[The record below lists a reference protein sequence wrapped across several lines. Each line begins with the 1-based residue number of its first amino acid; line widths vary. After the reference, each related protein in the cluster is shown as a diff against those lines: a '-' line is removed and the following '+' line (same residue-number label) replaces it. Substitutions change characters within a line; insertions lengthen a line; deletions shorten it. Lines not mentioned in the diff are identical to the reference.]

1 MTTLSYADLGHR
13 TSADGWP
20 EDRWLREAPDASVVQ
35 RNLRTAILT
44 ALLGLSVGTGASA
57 VLPAFAVN
65 ASSSMVICAT
75 VRTQSERI
83 RAALPLSTREKLM
96 ALRRYF
102 SLNVSEL
109 SRSLRIERPTVYS
122 WLTESADPHTRNI
135 ERLNRL
141 YRLGQSWRRSSAT
154 PVGGANKIQLSGG
167 RTLLDLF
174 AEEELDNEAILAT
187 FAELRGLLA
196 DQRIKARNRES
207 IADAGRRMGLR
218 DVPREVQQYAFD
230 AETDL

>member
-1 MTTLSYADLGHR
+1 M
-13 TSADGWP
+13 
-20 EDRWLREAPDASVVQ
+20 
-35 RNLRTAILT
+35 
-44 ALLGLSVGTGASA
+44 
-57 VLPAFAVN
+57 
-65 ASSSMVICAT
+65 
-75 VRTQSERI
+75 
-83 RAALPLSTREKLM
+83 PLSTREKLM

-122 WLTESADPHTRNI
+122 WLTESADPHARNI

-196 DQRIKARNRES
+196 DQRLKARNRES
-207 IADAGRRMGLR
+207 IADAGRRLGLR
-218 DVPREVQQYAFD
+218 DVPREVQQHAFD